1 MNSKKKIAINKEVYY
16 RLKEREP
23 LNESYNKLIDYI
35 VDNHTL
41 SKKFQV
47 HVNSDIKEKGIKL
60 PKYLTERGIL
70 RIIPYPSNLLTNGII
85 SNKPLII
92 NLLIVTKYK
101 TLKVSTKNKKTLLK
115 SIHNFSIK
123 YNLLGLVNYII
134 DNYEALT
141 FIDKETLKQYYETE
155 IKIKEFEEIGNLVD
169 SDSIEVQKI

>member
-35 VDNHTL
+35 VDKHSH

-47 HVNSDIKEKGIKL
+47 NVNSDIKEKGIKL
-60 PKYLTERGIL
+60 PKYLIEQGIL
-70 RIIPYPSNLLTNGII
+70 RIVSYPSNLLKNGII

-92 NLLIVTKYK
+92 NLSIVTKYR
-101 TLKVSTKNKKTLLK
+101 TFKVSTKNYKTLLK
-115 SIHNFSIK
+115 SVYNFSIK
-123 YNLLGLVNYII
+123 YNLRGLVNYII

-155 IKIKEFEEIGNLVD
+155 LKIKEFEEIGRIVETG
-169 SDSIEVQKI
+169 SKEVQKI